1 MYEEFEDAKWA
12 IRSNKSKDRQYNGQ
26 NEIKKKQKN
35 KTLSTR
41 YCRAYTS
48 LRNMNPIKTAVK
60 SSAPEGWAIFA
71 SLMAPE

>member
-12 IRSNKSKDRQYNGQ
+12 IRGNKSKDRQYNGQ
-26 NEIKKKQKN
+26 NKIKKQKD

-41 YCRAYTS
+41 YCTSYTS
-48 LRNMNPIKTAVK
+48 LRKMNPIKTAVN
-60 SSAPEGWAIFA
+60 SGAPEWWAISA